1 MLSTDLA
8 SCFQGLQLKINT
20 ALFPALFHP
29 VARLVLLYFG
39 RNRLATVG
47 CNRNITVTTKADRK
61 SPSKCQLKKRK
72 QEKKTEDDKRFFKA
86 MNCFNIQEDIVKTCI
101 QHRLNRIIYTLPFHP
116 SRHLDQMKQRWFI
129 SFCPFS
135 SSQPRH
141 GLVLFRLFSQEL
153 LTRMAVLLEE
163 SHL

>member
-72 QEKKTEDDKRFFKA
+72 QEKKKQKMIKDFS
-86 MNCFNIQEDIVKTCI
+86 
-101 QHRLNRIIYTLPFHP
+101 RL
-116 SRHLDQMKQRWFI
+116 
-129 SFCPFS
+129 
-135 SSQPRH
+135 
-141 GLVLFRLFSQEL
+141 
-153 LTRMAVLLEE
+153 
-163 SHL
+163 